1 MKSKLIILFIFFGL
15 SYPSTGGITGSSYQY
30 GTNAR
35 SISLSNALTANYN
48 NGYNPLTNPALLGLV
63 KKTEFGFS
71 YFNLSLDRYIQSFSI
86 VIPSPPIASIG
97 ISSHTLGTKNIPGMT
112 SGNVSTGFY
121 DAWEGYIML
130 SFGLNLGDFLSGINF
145 KILKNQISSSSADGI
160 GLDFGLLYSHLS
172 NIKFGI
178 MFENLYSKYSW
189 DIQNGVDN
197 ISYDEDFPLIVK
209 LGLASVFFKDCLILY
224 QLDFLPDYDEILNK
238 AGLELTFN
246 NMKYRLG
253 LNDKNNQ
260 LNYSIGF
267 GTNIF
272 KTKNDLNIS
281 MDYAL
286 DMGLVDEGTSHL
298 FTFIFKK

>member
-1 MKSKLIILFIFFGL
+1 MKIKLIILFIFFGL
-15 SYPSTGGITGSSYQY
+15 SYPSMGGITGSSYQY

-97 ISSHTLGTKNIPGMT
+97 ISSHTLGTKNIAGMT

-172 NIKFGI
+172 HFKFGI
-178 MFENLYSKYSW
+178 MVENLYSKYSW
-189 DIQNGVDN
+189 DIKNGDDN

-209 LGLASVFFKDCLILY
+209 LGLATVFFKDCLILY
-224 QLDFLPDYDEILNK
+224 QLDFLSDYDEILNK
-238 AGLELTFN
+238 TGLELTFN

-298 FTFIFKK
+298 FTFTFKK

>member
-1 MKSKLIILFIFFGL
+1 MKIKLIILSIFFGL
-15 SYPSTGGITGSSYQY
+15 SYPSMGGITGSSYQY

-160 GLDFGLLYSHLS
+160 FLDFGLLYSHLS
-172 NIKFGI
+172 YFKFGI
-178 MFENLYSKYSW
+178 MVENLYSKYSW
-189 DIQNGVDN
+189 DIKNGDDN
-197 ISYDEDFPLIVK
+197 ISYDEDFPLMVK
-209 LGLASVFFKDCLILY
+209 LGLATVFKDCLILY
-224 QLDFLPDYDEILNK
+224 QLDFLSDYDEILNK
-238 AGLELTFN
+238 IGLELTFN

-281 MDYAL
+281 MDYVL
-286 DMGLVDEGTSHL
+286 DTGLVDERTSHL